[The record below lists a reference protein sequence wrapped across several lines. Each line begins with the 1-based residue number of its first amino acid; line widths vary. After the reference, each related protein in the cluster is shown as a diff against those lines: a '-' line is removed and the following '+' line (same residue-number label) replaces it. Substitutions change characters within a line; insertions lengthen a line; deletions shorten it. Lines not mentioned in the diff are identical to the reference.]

1 MKKIVLNNG
10 REINVLN
17 VNASSFTAKITAS
30 EMLDVF
36 NDLTEENLET
46 ITVKDN
52 DIVSEIFTNKC
63 RSSVNYDGTTA
74 IFYIDDVDIT
84 SKKIKELEDTIDAL
98 ILSDMGIGE
107 SEEWLCIAL

>member
-17 VNASSFTAKITAS
+17 VNVSSFTAKITAS

-46 ITVKDN
+46 ITVKED
-52 DIVSEIFTNKC
+52 DTICEIFTNKC
-63 RSSVNYDGTTA
+63 RSSVNYDGATA
-74 IFYIDDVDIT
+74 IFYLGDVDIT
-84 SKKIKELEDTIDAL
+84 SKKIKELEDTIDTL
-98 ILSDMGIGE
+98 ILSNMGIAE
-107 SEEWLCIAL
+107 SEE